1 MKYELSLRT
10 TALTV
15 DTISGGYYEPRMLE
29 RYQFV
34 ILIDYATLYKKD
46 RHLTATTMIKIMI
59 SRIV

>member
-10 TALTV
+10 TELTV

-34 ILIDYATLYKKD
+34 ILIDYATLYK
-46 RHLTATTMIKIMI
+46 
-59 SRIV
+59 